1 VAVIAQIGIS
11 FIDQGIP
18 LLAGFIKDD
27 LALSAAGIGLVVSAF
42 SFGRIFGSYAAGIAA
57 DRLGERR
64 VIVAGGT
71 AVAVLTALAALSP
84 TPVFLTLLVLAG
96 VAGAVSTP
104 AGGRLVLLAFPP
116 SRAGIALG
124 IRQTGIPIAG
134 LLAAVLLPWVAH
146 LASWR
151 WSLALAAGLT
161 VACLAPLTLTR
172 VTRFDDRLEPVSSN
186 VTPDRRERNRNVAL
200 LTLWGCL
207 LVTGQYALLTFLALD
222 IVGRTGI
229 TLAAASAFVALANA
243 AGIAGRVGW
252 GWASDNHLHAGR
264 KPLLLLL
271 TLAALTAALAL
282 LLLPASAPTAVFV
295 AVAFMAGLSLLG
307 YQGLWVVMI
316 ADAVGPDRVG
326 RATGF
331 SITFVTASIAASPP
345 LYGLAADVAGTYRAV
360 WGALAVVIAI
370 AFVPALLLRERVS
383 EAGAAR
389 DVVAAT
395 RRTS

>member
-1 VAVIAQIGIS
+1 VIAQIGIS
-11 FIDQGIP
+11 LIDQGVP

-42 SFGRIFGSYAAGIAA
+42 AFGRIFGSYAAGLAA

-71 AVAVLTALAALSP
+71 AVAVLTALAAVSP
-84 TPVFLTLLVLAG
+84 APLFVTLLVLAG

-116 SRAGIALG
+116 RRAGIALG
-124 IRQTGIPIAG
+124 IRQTGIPVAG
-134 LLAAVLLPWVAH
+134 LLAAGLLPWVAH

-161 VACLAPLTLTR
+161 VVCLSPLALAR
-172 VTRFDDRLEPVSSN
+172 LTRFDDR
-186 VTPDRRERNRNVAL
+186 VTPPRSGATRDRRERNRNVAL

-222 IVGRTGI
+222 LVERTGL
-229 TLAAASAFVALANA
+229 TLASASAFVALANG
-243 AGIAGRVGW
+243 AGIVGRIGW
-252 GWASDNHLHAGR
+252 GWASDSHLHAGR

-271 TLAALTAALAL
+271 TLGALTSALAL
-282 LLLPASAPTAVFV
+282 ALIPTSAPVGVYA
-295 AVAFMAGLSLLG
+295 AVALVAGLSLLG

-316 ADAVGPDRVG
+316 ADAVGPERIG

-331 SITFVTASIAASPP
+331 SITFITASIAVSPP

-360 WGALAVVIAI
+360 WGALAVVIAV

-383 EAGAAR
+383 EADAAR

>member
-1 VAVIAQIGIS
+1 
-11 FIDQGIP
+11 
-18 LLAGFIKDD
+18 
-27 LALSAAGIGLVVSAF
+27 
-42 SFGRIFGSYAAGIAA
+42 
-57 DRLGERR
+57 
-64 VIVAGGT
+64 
-71 AVAVLTALAALSP
+71 
-84 TPVFLTLLVLAG
+84 
-96 VAGAVSTP
+96 
-104 AGGRLVLLAFPP
+104 
-116 SRAGIALG
+116 
-124 IRQTGIPIAG
+124 
-134 LLAAVLLPWVAH
+134 
-146 LASWR
+146 
-151 WSLALAAGLT
+151 
-161 VACLAPLTLTR
+161 
-172 VTRFDDRLEPVSSN
+172 VSSN

>member
-1 VAVIAQIGIS
+1 MAVIAQIGIS